1 MDQLDRDNADPEVI
15 TWQHVRAAGYC
26 LHRGARQWCA
36 ANGVSFRAL
45 MTVGIPIADVEKL
58 DDAMARR
65 VIEVA
70 RGR

>member
-1 MDQLDRDNADPEVI
+1 MDKPDRNDANQEVI
-15 TWQHVRAAGYC
+15 TWQHVLAAGYC

-36 ANGVSFRAL
+36 ANGVSFRVL
-45 MTVGIPIADVEKL
+45 MTDGIPIAEVEKL

-70 RGR
+70 RGW